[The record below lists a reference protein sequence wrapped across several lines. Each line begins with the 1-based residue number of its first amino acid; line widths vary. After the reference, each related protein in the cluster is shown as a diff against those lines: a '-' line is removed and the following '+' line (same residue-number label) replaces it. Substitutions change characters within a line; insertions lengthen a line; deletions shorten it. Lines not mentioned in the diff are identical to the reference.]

1 MPCLQGCFDTMTV
14 LQKINKH
21 IRYAHIFMRIKIMS
35 QTITS
40 NPAPVSVAKSS
51 GKRATNLTLSADVLD
66 AAKQLKLNISQ
77 LCDAYLQAYVKQE
90 QARRWREEHA
100 EFVAAYNQT
109 LAAEG
114 LPLEEWKTF

>member
-1 MPCLQGCFDTMTV
+1 
-14 LQKINKH
+14 
-21 IRYAHIFMRIKIMS
+21 MS

-40 NPAPVSVAKSS
+40 NPAPVSAAKPS

-77 LCDAYLQAYVKQE
+77 LCDAYLQDYVKQE

-100 EFVAAYNQT
+100 EFVVAYNET